1 MAQSTQYQALISKLD
16 RFTRKYYLNQI
27 IKGGLLWVGLVL
39 GLFVLFSV
47 LEAQFWFDSSIRQ
60 VLFYSFI
67 AVAVGSFGY
76 WIAWPAGK
84 YFQLGEQISHDQAAK
99 IIGKHFSSVEDRLL
113 NILQLQRQADHAS
126 DPSLLLAGIDQK
138 AQQIK
143 SVPFLSAIDL
153 GKNRKYLKYAVPP
166 LLLLLLLLVFIPD
179 WIRDSSQRIL
189 QNNTEFERPAPF
201 QFAIGNDTLQ
211 VIQYGDFDLETYTE
225 GDVRPSDVR
234 IELGGQIYNM
244 SARDN
249 GRFHYRFSQVKKD
262 TDFRL
267 LSGDVKSR
275 PYTLKVIERPQLS
288 SFQLQI
294 QPPAY
299 TGLPKRALDNIG
311 DVTVAEGSQLTWMFE
326 TEGAELIEV
335 AFIDDSVQIAEEK
348 GHQAFELNK
357 KFFESQA
364 YRIYVS
370 SQHLNRADSSSYLLQ
385 VREDRHPNIRA
396 QAFKDSVDDRRLFFA
411 GEASDDYGLSR
422 LQFVYEIKN
431 KEGKPIVKR
440 NRIPIRS
447 NPTTF
452 DYILELDSLPL
463 APGSTVSYYF
473 EVYDNDGIRGPK
485 VSRSDVMTFEKP
497 TLEEYDAI
505 TKANQK
511 DIEEQLDDNLKERKK
526 LKEEIQKMREKL
538 LNKKEMD
545 WKDQRDL
552 QNLME
557 KEKQIEE
564 QMKEMLE
571 KFEEKQ
577 RAEEESKELTEEQK
591 EKQEKLKEMFEEA
604 AEDERMKE
612 LLEKIQELME
622 EMKKD
627 EALDKLEEMDE
638 NQSSMELTTER
649 LEKMFKQLEFEKD
662 LQQELSKVQEL
673 AEKLEDLEERTK
685 KGEQGSEELKKEQE
699 EINEEFDKSK
709 EEMKELNQRSRK
721 LPSPVNMKNI
731 REEMRDIQEDLEG
744 AKESLEQNEKK
755 QAGQQQERAR
765 KKMQDMQKSASS
777 GMQSASMESMELD
790 LELLRQILENLLEV
804 SFSQE
809 DLISNFERTSPLT
822 PRFTRL
828 TQEQFG
834 LEDKFKI
841 VEDSLIALSK
851 RNLQIESF
859 ILDKIGEV
867 KDHFSSSVS
876 HLAEREKGD
885 AGRQQQLAM
894 KNLNDL
900 ALMLSEA
907 MQQMQ
912 EQMAE
917 MMPGSQQCSKPKPSL
932 KPGSGKK
939 PMEMITEGQK
949 KLNEEMKKK
958 AEENK
963 GKKSGGKEGN
973 AEEYAKMAREQAKL
987 KKMLRDFQSKKREQG
1002 QGDQALQEII
1012 DQMDEMETDLVNMRL
1027 TQEMVRRQRDIV
1039 TRLLESENAE
1049 RQREQ
1054 KEERKAEQAREIAQ
1068 QQKPP
1073 ALEEYLREREAAI
1086 EQIRTVSPAVQAFY
1100 RGLVEDYYDQLGNNL
1115 DVQ

>member
-1 MAQSTQYQALISKLD
+1 MAQSTQYQVLIEKLD
-16 RFTRKYYLNQI
+16 RFIRKYYLNQMI
-27 IKGGLLWVGLVL
+27 RGGLLWIGLVL

-47 LEAQFWFDSSIRQ
+47 LEAQFWFDSSTRQ

-67 AVAVGSFGY
+67 ALAVASFGF
-76 WIAWPAGK
+76 WLGSPIAK
-84 YFQLGEQISHDQAAK
+84 YFQLGQQISHDQAAQ
-99 IIGKHFSSVEDRLL
+99 IIGQHFTSVEDRLL
-113 NILQLQRQADHAS
+113 NILQLQRQADHAE

-138 AQQIK
+138 AEQIK
-143 SVPFLSAIDL
+143 SVPFLSAINL
-153 GKNRKYLKYAVPP
+153 GKNRRYLKYALPP
-166 LLLLLLLLVFIPD
+166 LLLLLLLLVFVPA
-179 WIRDSSQRIL
+179 WIRDSSQRII
-189 QNNTEFERPAPF
+189 QNKTEFERPAPF
-201 QFAIGNDTLQ
+201 EFIVSNDTLQ
-211 VIQYGDFDLETYTE
+211 VVQYADFDLEVYTE
-225 GDVRPSDVR
+225 GEVRPSEVR
-234 IELGGQIYNM
+234 IELGSQVYNM
-244 SARDN
+244 SAQD
-249 GRFHYRFSQVKKD
+249 GDQFQYRFSQVQEN

-267 LSGDVKSR
+267 ISGNVKSR
-275 PYTLKVIERPQLS
+275 LYQLKVTERPQLS
-288 SFQLQI
+288 AFTLKI
-294 QPPAY
+294 QPPSY
-299 TGLPKRALDNIG
+299 TGMPSRTLENVG
-311 DVTVAEGSQLTWMFE
+311 DVTVAEGSRLKWMFE
-326 TEGAELIEV
+326 TSGAERIEL
-335 AFIDDSVQIAEEK
+335 AYGKDSVVQAEKKDHES
-348 GHQAFELNK
+348 FEFNET
-357 KFFESQA
+357 FFSSQD

-370 SQHLNRADSSSYLLQ
+370 SQHLDRADSSSYLLQ
-385 VREDRHPNIRA
+385 VREDRYPNIRA
-396 QAFKDSVDDRRLFFA
+396 RTFRDSLDDRRIFFA
-411 GEASDDYGLSR
+411 GEAGDDYGLTR
-422 LQFVYEIKN
+422 LQFVYEIQK
-431 KEGKPIVKR
+431 KSGKPIVRR
-440 NRIPIRS
+440 NRIPIQS

-452 DYILELDSLPL
+452 DYILELDSLSL
-463 APGSTVSYYF
+463 APGSTVKYYF
-473 EVYDNDGIRGPK
+473 EVFDNDGIRGPK
-485 VSRSDVMTFEKP
+485 VARSEIMQFEKP

-505 TKANQK
+505 TKANQNE
-511 DIEEQLDDNLKERKK
+511 IQEQLNENLKERKK
-526 LKEEIQKMREKL
+526 LKEEIQRMRDKL

-552 QNLME
+552 ESLME
-557 KEKQIEE
+557 KEKQLEE

-917 MMPGSQQCSKPKPSL
+917 MMPGSQQSSKPKPSL

>member
-1 MAQSTQYQALISKLD
+1 
-16 RFTRKYYLNQI
+16 
-27 IKGGLLWVGLVL
+27 
-39 GLFVLFSV
+39 
-47 LEAQFWFDSSIRQ
+47 
-60 VLFYSFI
+60 
-67 AVAVGSFGY
+67 
-76 WIAWPAGK
+76 
-84 YFQLGEQISHDQAAK
+84 
-99 IIGKHFSSVEDRLL
+99 
-113 NILQLQRQADHAS
+113 
-126 DPSLLLAGIDQK
+126 
-138 AQQIK
+138 
-143 SVPFLSAIDL
+143 
-153 GKNRKYLKYAVPP
+153 
-166 LLLLLLLLVFIPD
+166 
-179 WIRDSSQRIL
+179 
-189 QNNTEFERPAPF
+189 
-201 QFAIGNDTLQ
+201 
-211 VIQYGDFDLETYTE
+211 
-225 GDVRPSDVR
+225 
-234 IELGGQIYNM
+234 
-244 SARDN
+244 
-249 GRFHYRFSQVKKD
+249 
-262 TDFRL
+262 
-267 LSGDVKSR
+267 
-275 PYTLKVIERPQLS
+275 
-288 SFQLQI
+288 
-294 QPPAY
+294 
-299 TGLPKRALDNIG
+299 
-311 DVTVAEGSQLTWMFE
+311 
-326 TEGAELIEV
+326 
-335 AFIDDSVQIAEEK
+335 
-348 GHQAFELNK
+348 
-357 KFFESQA
+357 
-364 YRIYVS
+364 
-370 SQHLNRADSSSYLLQ
+370 
-385 VREDRHPNIRA
+385 
-396 QAFKDSVDDRRLFFA
+396 
-411 GEASDDYGLSR
+411 
-422 LQFVYEIKN
+422 
-431 KEGKPIVKR
+431 
-440 NRIPIRS
+440 
-447 NPTTF
+447 
-452 DYILELDSLPL
+452 
-463 APGSTVSYYF
+463 
-473 EVYDNDGIRGPK
+473 
-485 VSRSDVMTFEKP
+485 
-497 TLEEYDAI
+497 
-505 TKANQK
+505 
-511 DIEEQLDDNLKERKK
+511 
-526 LKEEIQKMREKL
+526 
-538 LNKKEMD
+538 
-545 WKDQRDL
+545 
-552 QNLME
+552 
-557 KEKQIEE
+557 
-564 QMKEMLE
+564 
-571 KFEEKQ
+571 
-577 RAEEESKELTEEQK
+577 
-591 EKQEKLKEMFEEA
+591 
-604 AEDERMKE
+604 
-612 LLEKIQELME
+612 
-622 EMKKD
+622 
-627 EALDKLEEMDE
+627 
-638 NQSSMELTTER
+638 
-649 LEKMFKQLEFEKD
+649 
-662 LQQELSKVQEL
+662 
-673 AEKLEDLEERTK
+673 
-685 KGEQGSEELKKEQE
+685 
-699 EINEEFDKSK
+699 
-709 EEMKELNQRSRK
+709 
-721 LPSPVNMKNI
+721 MKNI